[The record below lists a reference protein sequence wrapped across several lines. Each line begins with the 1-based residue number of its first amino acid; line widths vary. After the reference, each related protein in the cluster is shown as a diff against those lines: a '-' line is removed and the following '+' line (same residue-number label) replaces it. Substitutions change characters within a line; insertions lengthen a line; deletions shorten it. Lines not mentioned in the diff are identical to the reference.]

1 MPREV
6 GGLRIDPFRGSNGC
20 IVMMRVRAPISLPME
35 VWMKGAAMT
44 RTFITFTLLLS
55 AAPASA
61 HVGHLGEF
69 AGHDH
74 WVAGAA
80 LGAALAV
87 SIWGAL
93 KGKKDA
99 EKAEAETHEDAEE
112 EAA

>member
-1 MPREV
+1 M
-6 GGLRIDPFRGSNGC
+6 
-20 IVMMRVRAPISLPME
+20 
-35 VWMKGAAMT
+35 
-44 RTFITFTLLLS
+44 FITFTTMLI
-55 AAPASA
+55 AAPAAA
-61 HVGHLGEF
+61 HVGHLGEV

-99 EKAEAETHEDAEE
+99 EQADAEPQDDAEAEEE
-112 EAA
+112 TA

>member
-1 MPREV
+1 
-6 GGLRIDPFRGSNGC
+6 
-20 IVMMRVRAPISLPME
+20 
-35 VWMKGAAMT
+35 MKGAAMT
-44 RTFITFTLLLS
+44 RLIFTSILMLPAS
-55 AAPASA
+55 AASA
-61 HVGHLGEF
+61 HVGHVGEF

-93 KGKKDA
+93 KGKKDTD
-99 EKAEAETHEDAEE
+99 KAEVDTSDDAEE

>member
-1 MPREV
+1 MN
-6 GGLRIDPFRGSNGC
+6 RI
-20 IVMMRVRAPISLPME
+20 IATLTPML
-35 VWMKGAAMT
+35 VA
-44 RTFITFTLLLS
+44 S
-55 AAPASA
+55 PAFA

-99 EKAEAETHEDAEE
+99 EDADEDAAEDAAEE

>member
-1 MPREV
+1 MN
-6 GGLRIDPFRGSNGC
+6 RIF
-20 IVMMRVRAPISLPME
+20 ITLPM
-35 VWMKGAAMT
+35 
-44 RTFITFTLLLS
+44 LLVT
-55 AAPASA
+55 APASA
-61 HVGHLGEF
+61 HVGHLGEI

-99 EKAEAETHEDAEE
+99 EEAEQDTSDEGEE